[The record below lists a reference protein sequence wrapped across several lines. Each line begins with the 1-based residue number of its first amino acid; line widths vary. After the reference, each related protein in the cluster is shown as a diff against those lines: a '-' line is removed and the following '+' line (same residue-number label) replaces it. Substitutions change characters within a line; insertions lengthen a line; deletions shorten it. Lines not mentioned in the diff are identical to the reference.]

1 MKTLKTII
9 TIAGLL
15 IIGFAAGFFTHRYAV
30 QQRIENVAK
39 MRYAA
44 GFEER
49 LFRMIDADAEQR
61 EALRPIVDKYARQM
75 AEEFRDHSRKRQQIV
90 DSMHQEIRPLL
101 SEPQLERLEYF
112 HRRFGAPG
120 PQDRGERPPRRERKK
135 RMPREKTGN

>member
-15 IIGFAAGFFTHRYAV
+15 IIGFTAGFFTHRFAV

-39 MRYAA
+39 LRYAA

-49 LFRMIDADAEQR
+49 LFRMIDADAQQR
-61 EALRPIVDKYARQM
+61 EQLRPIVEKYARQI
-75 AEEFRDHSRKRQQIV
+75 AEAFSEHNRERQQLI

-101 SEPQLERLEYF
+101 SETQLERLERF
-112 HRRFGAPG
+112 HRRFRPPG
-120 PQDRGERPPRRERKK
+120 PPEDGPPPPRRERKK
-135 RMPREKTGN
+135 RTHGEKTGQ